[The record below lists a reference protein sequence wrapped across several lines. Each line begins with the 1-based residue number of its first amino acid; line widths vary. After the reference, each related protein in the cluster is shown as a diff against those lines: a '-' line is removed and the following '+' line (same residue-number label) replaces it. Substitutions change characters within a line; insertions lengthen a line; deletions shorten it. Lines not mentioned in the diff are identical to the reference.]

1 MARALRSGSQ
11 LMPVA
16 VAATV
21 AAAGWAFVAPPR
33 SVATREVNRSPVA
46 PRAPADTTAASGARL
61 GGASVLLT
69 AAGLAAAVGL
79 ARARPAMR
87 AGEEKEMEKKPFDVW
102 EPSTYGNI
110 SMDDVKKYGT
120 AGTLSYVITEL
131 LFWAIA
137 FPTECIVYLNTAGHW
152 PDFSKPEES
161 AAVFGLVFAASN
173 IARLLLPLRFGAALA
188 MAPWVDENIMQKFFK
203 QEAQEAKEG
212 KKTSWPQIRLPNA
225 FRHRSQCFNVAAWTK
240 SLAMTLLRAPRGRKS
255 AESLSLTIPWE
266 ALGRG
271 AQAER
276 PAEEPMTESSR
287 GSLVL
292 GMQKTLA
299 HATAVT
305 TCATRGASDLASA
318 LCSQGCRMTLHAS
331 DSVKSTA
338 EVLQSQGP
346 KIAHVVC
353 ATSSALCQG
362 AAELKAALQT
372 AAEKLPNPPAEKPP
386 NTGLSEDSKDQTRC
400 CPHDEVVQAPFL
412 QMIADV
418 GTLARG
424 PGELRIYYEPSRDP
438 ANAAVNQKP
447 GRRTDTPERRPDGV
461 AHAAPLAP
469 VQRRGDGEAARE
481 LKVARCAQAAQKRWK
496 DAASN
501 SMKASLKP
509 RPRLPLQKAG
519 AGHRTHASSN
529 SPLHV
534 LR

>member
-46 PRAPADTTAASGARL
+46 PRAPTDTTAASGARL

-212 KKTSWPQIRLPNA
+212 A
-225 FRHRSQCFNVAAWTK
+225 
-240 SLAMTLLRAPRGRKS
+240 
-255 AESLSLTIPWE
+255 
-266 ALGRG
+266 
-271 AQAER
+271 
-276 PAEEPMTESSR
+276 
-287 GSLVL
+287 
-292 GMQKTLA
+292 
-299 HATAVT
+299 
-305 TCATRGASDLASA
+305 
-318 LCSQGCRMTLHAS
+318 
-331 DSVKSTA
+331 
-338 EVLQSQGP
+338 
-346 KIAHVVC
+346 
-353 ATSSALCQG
+353 
-362 AAELKAALQT
+362 
-372 AAEKLPNPPAEKPP
+372 
-386 NTGLSEDSKDQTRC
+386 
-400 CPHDEVVQAPFL
+400 
-412 QMIADV
+412 
-418 GTLARG
+418 
-424 PGELRIYYEPSRDP
+424 
-438 ANAAVNQKP
+438 
-447 GRRTDTPERRPDGV
+447 
-461 AHAAPLAP
+461 
-469 VQRRGDGEAARE
+469 
-481 LKVARCAQAAQKRWK
+481 
-496 DAASN
+496 
-501 SMKASLKP
+501 
-509 RPRLPLQKAG
+509 
-519 AGHRTHASSN
+519 
-529 SPLHV
+529 
-534 LR
+534 